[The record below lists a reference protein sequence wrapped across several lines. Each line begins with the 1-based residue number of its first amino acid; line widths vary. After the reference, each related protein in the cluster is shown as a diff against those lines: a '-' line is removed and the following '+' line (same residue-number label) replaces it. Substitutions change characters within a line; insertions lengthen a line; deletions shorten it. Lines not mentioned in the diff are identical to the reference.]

1 MKENMEKINYLKHL
15 RRASSVL
22 CVSLILAACGGD
34 EAPQGQMMAPRAVV
48 QPVERQNI
56 TIEAELPGRTEA
68 SVIAEVRPQVG
79 GIILSQN
86 FTEGSMVKE
95 GEQLYQID
103 PATFKATLLQ
113 AEAGLARAKANQKAA
128 ELKSNR
134 LNALRNSK
142 AVSQQDI
149 DDATAALLQANA
161 EVLGAEAQVT
171 AAQISLEYTKMNAP
185 ITGQIGRSN
194 FTQGALV
201 SPGQTK
207 EMAVIQNINPMKVN
221 ITYSA
226 AEFADIQKKIASGI
240 YSETMVKNPQTGEM
254 EPGHAVRVYLD
265 DGTLYDEP
273 GYIKFSDLTVNPTT
287 GSIFLQA
294 QFENDGS
301 LLPGMY
307 LKTVVEQGI
316 EEGALVIPQKAITQ
330 GPGGVSMV
338 VVIDENGVA
347 SMRPV
352 EISRAHGQNWVIA
365 GGLQEGE
372 QVVVKGLQAV
382 QSALQRSGGQDVK
395 VDLIADDLFIQ

>member
-1 MKENMEKINYLKHL
+1 MRKTNYFKHL
-15 RRASSVL
+15 RNALGV
-22 CVSLILAACGGD
+22 VSLGLVIAACGND
-34 EAPQGQMMAPRAVV
+34 EPSQMGMTAPQAVV

-56 TIEAELPGRTEA
+56 TVEAELPGRTEA

-95 GEQLYQID
+95 GDQLYQID
-103 PATFKATLLQ
+103 PATFEATLLQ
-113 AEAGLARAKANQKAA
+113 AEAGLARAQANQNAAKLKAD
-128 ELKSNR
+128 R
-134 LNALRNSK
+134 LNALGNSK

-149 DDATAALLQANA
+149 DDAQAALLQANA
-161 EVLGAEAQVT
+161 EVLGAEAQVST
-171 AAQISLEYTKMNAP
+171 AKISLEYTKMEAP

-201 SPGQTK
+201 SPGQAK
-207 EMAVIQNINPMKVN
+207 EMAVIQVLDPMKVN

-226 AEFADIQKKIASGI
+226 EFAEVQKKIKAGI
-240 YSETMVKNPQTGEM
+240 YTEKQVVNPQTGET
-254 EPGHAVRVYLD
+254 ESGHLVRVYLD
-265 DGTLYDEP
+265 DGTLYDKA

-301 LLPGMY
+301 LYPGMF
-307 LKTVVEQGI
+307 LRTVVEQGI
-316 EEGALVIPQKAITQ
+316 EEGALVIPQKAVTQ
-330 GPGGVSMV
+330 GPGGISMV
-338 VVIDENGVA
+338 IVIDEKNVA
-347 SMRPV
+347 SFRPV

-372 QVVVKGLQAV
+372 RVVVKGLQTV
-382 QSALQRSGGQDVK
+382 QSAIQRSGGQDVH
-395 VDLIADDLFIQ
+395 VDVISDDVFTQL